1 MNPGFS
7 LWSAGMEPGRRRP
20 RACPAP
26 LSLAGLVCKGL
37 GDAWAGVSALA
48 DAGFFPA
55 PAPTIL
61 VDVDPQSPVMQEEVF
76 GPIMPIV
83 CVRGLEEAIQFISQ
97 REKPLAL
104 YVFSLNDKVSRGTL
118 LQGPGALGAPLL
130 QTGSGG
136 SQTWE
141 QIPASLFT
149 ASRLTFLSPF
159 PLSSEIRTGRE

>member
-1 MNPGFS
+1 
-7 LWSAGMEPGRRRP
+7 MEPGRRRP

-37 GDAWAGVSALA
+37 GEKPDAWAGVSALA

-61 VDVDPQSPVMQEEVF
+61 VDVDPQSPVMQEEVL

-104 YVFSLNDKVSRGTL
+104 YVFSLNDKVSRGPSSRVL
-118 LQGPGALGAPLL
+118 GPWARCSCKQDPGVHRP
-130 QTGSGG
+130 GSK
-136 SQTWE
+136 SQ
-141 QIPASLFT
+141 PHC
-149 ASRLTFLSPF
+149 SPQAA
-159 PLSSEIRTGRE
+159 

>member
-1 MNPGFS
+1 
-7 LWSAGMEPGRRRP
+7 MEPGRRRP

-37 GDAWAGVSALA
+37 GEKPDAWAGVSALA

-61 VDVDPQSPVMQEEVF
+61 VDVDPQSPVMQEEVL

-118 LQGPGALGAPLL
+118 LQGPGALGALLL
-130 QTGSGG
+130 QTGSRG

-149 ASRLTFLSPF
+149 ASRLTFLSPSL
-159 PLSSEIRTGRE
+159 LSSEIRTERE